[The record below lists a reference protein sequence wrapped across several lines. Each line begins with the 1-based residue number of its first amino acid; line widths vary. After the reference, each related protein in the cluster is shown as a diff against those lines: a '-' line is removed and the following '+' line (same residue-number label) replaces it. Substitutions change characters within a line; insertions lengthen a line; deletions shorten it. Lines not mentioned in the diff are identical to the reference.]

1 MKSVAVGNRTFMQK
15 YLTDPLVGL
24 IVALL
29 LLIFKILP
37 LPVSRLLGRNLGFFV
52 GLFMIRRNKIAL
64 LNMQF
69 AFPEKTLKERK
80 KILRGMWRHYG
91 RLGAEIFHI
100 PQVMKKVHFKGREE
114 AIHFYKQGKGGF
126 LCSAH
131 IGNWELP
138 FAQYICP
145 DFKLNPVFRTANN
158 PYLNKLLFKRREGVL
173 IPKGLAGTRT
183 MIQVLKQGQFISIL
197 CDQKFREGI
206 TVPFFGQPAQTATSV
221 ATLALKYD
229 LPILMARCIYQ
240 SDGRYLVEISKP
252 LELPKDLPRDQ
263 AELKIMTHINPIYEK
278 WIRQNPEQWLS
289 IHRRF
294 DKKVYREH
302 GIR

>member
-1 MKSVAVGNRTFMQK
+1 MKSIAVGNRSLIQK

-24 IVALL
+24 IVGILL
-29 LLIFKILP
+29 LVFKILP
-37 LPVSRLLGRNLGFFV
+37 LPLARLLGRNLGFIV

-80 KILRGMWRHYG
+80 KILRGMWRHFG

-100 PQVMKKVHFKGREE
+100 PRVMKKVHFKGRENV
-114 AIHFYKQGKGGF
+114 IHFCKKGKGGF

-138 FAQYICP
+138 FAQYISP
-145 DFKLNPVFRTANN
+145 DLKLNPLFRTANN
-158 PYLNKLLFKRREGVL
+158 PYLNKMLFKRRDGIL

-183 MIQVLKQGQFISIL
+183 MIQVLKKGHFISIL

-206 TVPFFGQPAQTATSV
+206 TVPFFGQPAQTANSV

-229 LPILMARCIYQ
+229 LPIMMARCIYQ
-240 SDGRYLVEISKP
+240 SDGHYFVEISKP

-263 AELKIMTHINPIYEK
+263 AELKIMTHINQIYEK
-278 WIRQNPEQWLS
+278 WIRQNPEQWLW

-294 DKKVYREH
+294 DKKIYREH